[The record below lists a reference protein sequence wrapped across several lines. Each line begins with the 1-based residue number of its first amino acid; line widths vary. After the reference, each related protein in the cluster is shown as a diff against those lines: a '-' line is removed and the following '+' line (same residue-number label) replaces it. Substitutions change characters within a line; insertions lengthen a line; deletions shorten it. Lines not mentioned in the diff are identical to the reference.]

1 MFGRA
6 FAFSQDI
13 APWCVAL
20 ISSEPSDNT
29 GTDPS
34 WGEAC
39 TSYTTGAD
47 GNECQNG
54 GVAFGAFPVSSSATV
69 EGSCRCSCLCVLT
82 AARAHA
88 PARRDEVVNLLGL
101 RPQNV

>member
-1 MFGRA
+1 MGYMFGRA

-20 ISSEPSDNT
+20 ISSDPSNFGNA

-39 TSYTTGAD
+39 TSCTTGAD

-54 GVAFGAFPVSSSATV
+54 GVASVPFPSAP
-69 EGSCRCSCLCVLT
+69 R
-82 AARAHA
+82 
-88 PARRDEVVNLLGL
+88 
-101 RPQNV
+101 